1 MHVYIYFCIHV
12 NVFKWPTTYLICK
25 CRVCIIF
32 PHRPLLSREIVEK
45 KPHLHGAYLK
55 IEKAFE
61 ARGSYNEIKQMT
73 YDLANEIGEDDAYTR
88 TVIADATIYCKEFF
102 QIKDASTGF
111 VVQGMEDGWEEAEV
125 VHHVRFEVVT
135 EKTEDGVRRKVG
147 QWKIIDIDDLL
158 EGNVFH

>member
-1 MHVYIYFCIHV
+1 MSY
-12 NVFKWPTTYLICK
+12 NYLICK

-73 YDLANEIGEDDAYTR
+73 YDLANEIGEDGDN
-88 TVIADATIYCKEFF
+88 
-102 QIKDASTGF
+102 
-111 VVQGMEDGWEEAEV
+111 EV
-125 VHHVRFEVVT
+125 FLFE
-135 EKTEDGVRRKVG
+135 
-147 QWKIIDIDDLL
+147 ISP
-158 EGNVFH
+158 